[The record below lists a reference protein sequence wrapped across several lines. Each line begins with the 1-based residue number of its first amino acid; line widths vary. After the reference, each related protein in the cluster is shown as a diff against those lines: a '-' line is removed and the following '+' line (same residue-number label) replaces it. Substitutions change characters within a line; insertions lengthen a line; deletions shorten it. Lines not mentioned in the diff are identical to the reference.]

1 MHCLTIAPKF
11 VDHWGWFIR
20 VDKFLWIANVCP
32 ASTPSAPVLLVS
44 ATPVAGLSQP
54 WRFSSNYRQFCL
66 DRTIFRYIQHTLK
79 LDTANEPNF
88 HDSSMKIFSKPH
100 NCQTILGCSK
110 QRHKSSIFTTLWSI
124 YIYSINHHSLWDQ
137 PFVDKP
143 WDIKIHAHTHIYI
156 YIYIISWNI
165 NVHGLNPFFWSKP
178 QFVAVILNFHRL
190 VIVHLDGVKSQV
202 SFFYPHGPDFILR
215 YFMGKPQIFHQSHQI
230 QMCVDYTILNHMLS

>member
-1 MHCLTIAPKF
+1 MNQISMTRAWKYFPSLTIAKQF
-11 VDHWGWFIR
+11 WDVLNKGTK
-20 VDKFLWIANVCP
+20 VQFLP
-32 ASTPSAPVLLVS
+32 LYDL
-44 ATPVAGLSQP
+44 
-54 WRFSSNYRQFCL
+54 
-66 DRTIFRYIQHTLK
+66 
-79 LDTANEPNF
+79 
-88 HDSSMKIFSKPH
+88 
-100 NCQTILGCSK
+100 
-110 QRHKSSIFTTLWSI
+110 

-143 WDIKIHAHTHIYI
+143 WDIKIHAHTH
-156 YIYIISWNI
+156 IYIISWNI